1 MQGGICVG
9 TACTPHTLHIQKNVC
24 APKYMYIYAK
34 THTHTH
40 RTHTLSFLLPR
51 QWKYSIVA
59 LFYHTIRQLSR
70 QKSKKPLTI
79 VKMCDRIA
87 LRLYR
92 VRGDIASF
100 IQLVKS
106 LREELVPLTQRLFLV
121 HKGYFH
127 RKASPLKRSFG
138 QDSLKPYRS
147 VSESLSTDT
156 LLHSPSRRLYIVYK

>member
-1 MQGGICVG
+1 MAVG
-9 TACTPHTLHIQKNVC
+9 KSDLRGSGPKRCILVC
-24 APKYMYIYAK
+24 KADLRRHGL
-34 THTHTH
+34 HTHTPH
-40 RTHTLSFLLPR
+40 HTQKCVSLLYLYAKIHTHTQQTHTLILVPR

-59 LFYHTIRQLSR
+59 LFYHILRQLSR

-79 VKMCDRIA
+79 VKLCDRIP

-92 VRGDIASF
+92 VRGDIASL
-100 IQLVKS
+100 IQPEKS

-138 QDSLKPYRS
+138 
-147 VSESLSTDT
+147 
-156 LLHSPSRRLYIVYK
+156 